1 MTRGRRGSKG
11 RGVLIIPALLGALA
25 TWPAAQ
31 RLVPRTWEAAALAS
45 MEVPLAT
52 PDASAVHASPE
63 FYGRIPVRP
72 IYRSYPI
79 YAPGREPAGYFEGL
93 ARKAPEIVF
102 DSSRLTSEA
111 DWAGAG
117 EAVFDAPIGYGAT
130 FTLAQVRDP
139 AWYARHRVPLTR
151 DGVMPFSRYVVR
163 RPGVVE
169 VGSGSCLMCH
179 ARVMPDGT
187 LLKGAQGN
195 FPVDRIIADNLR
207 RQMSAAEA
215 PALLDAIKLGQRIF
229 FSMPW
234 LQPDPMRRIDAMS
247 LEEIAAAYDAIPPG
261 VTTRVNLSLFTPAQ
275 IPDLIGVHERR
286 HLDHTGIVMQR
297 SIADLMR
304 YIALV
309 QGANSFD
316 RFGRYLT
323 LLDPLPDPRN
333 LERYSDEQLYALA
346 RFLYALEPPPNPH
359 KFDPAAARG
368 QTIFVRE
375 GCAECHTPPLYTS
388 NALTPAIGF
397 SVPAEHLERFT
408 IINRPV
414 GTDLALALRTRK
426 GTGYYKVP
434 ALKGVWYRG
443 PLQHGGAA
451 ATLEDWC
458 NPSRLARVPGHR
470 FGLSLGNDDRRALI
484 AFLRTL

>member
-1 MTRGRRGSKG
+1 
-11 RGVLIIPALLGALA
+11 
-25 TWPAAQ
+25 
-31 RLVPRTWEAAALAS
+31 

-52 PDASAVHASPE
+52 PGASPVHAAPE
-63 FYGRIPVRP
+63 FYDRIPVRP

-79 YAPGREPAGYFEGL
+79 YAPGREPPGYFDEL

-102 DSSRLTSEA
+102 DPSRLTSDA
-111 DWAGAG
+111 DWAAAG
-117 EAVFDAPIGYGAT
+117 EAVFDAPVGYGAT

-187 LLKGAQGN
+187 VLKGAQGN

-207 RQMSAAEA
+207 RQGAAAEPSA
-215 PALLDAIKLGQRIF
+215 FLEAIKLGQRIF

-247 LEEIAAAYDAIPPG
+247 LEEIATAYEAIPPG

-275 IPDLIGVHERR
+275 IPDLIGVRERR

-297 SIADLMR
+297 TIADLMR
-304 YIALV
+304 YVALV

-316 RFGRYLT
+316 RFGGYLA
-323 LLDPLPDPRN
+323 LLDPLPNPRL

-346 RFLYALEPPPNPH
+346 RYMYALEPPPSPH
-359 KFDPAAARG
+359 RFDTVAARG
-368 QTIFVRE
+368 QKIFARE
-375 GCAECHTPPLYTS
+375 RCGECHTPPLYTS
-388 NALTPAIGF
+388 NALTPATGF
-397 SVPAEHLERFT
+397 SVPADHRERFT

-414 GTDLALALRTRK
+414 GTDPALALRTRK

-434 ALKGVWYRG
+434 SLKGVWYRG
-443 PLQHGGAA
+443 PLQHSGAA
-451 ATLEDWC
+451 ATLEDWF
-458 NPSRLARVPGHR
+458 NPSRLALVPGHP
-470 FGLSLGNDDRRALI
+470 FGLSLGDGDRRALI